1 MKTLITNQSRKEV
14 NIIDI
19 IKNTIDKFET
29 GYIFTVSDFSMAVEN
44 PKSVSK
50 TLNYF
55 VATGYLRKLSKG
67 RFYKPQIS
75 KFGELPPDTYQVVK
89 DLIQKDGKLI
99 GYITGYSAFND
110 FALTTQVSAILEIG
124 MRKEKRAIVRGIYR
138 IRFIRQENTIT
149 KENIPL
155 LRLLDCFRFFKN
167 IPDTT
172 PDNACQRLMYLIGKL
187 DEQEISRIKKLALKY
202 TPQAIAL
209 LGAILEAIKPQEDTS
224 LLFKKINPITVYK
237 LGVSDKTLPTQKK
250 WNIQ

>member
-1 MKTLITNQSRKEV
+1 MIEAIKS
-14 NIIDI
+14 IID
-19 IKNTIDKFET
+19 KLELGYVFTI
-29 GYIFTVSDFSMAVEN
+29 SDFPMAVEA

-50 TLNYF
+50 ILNHF

-67 RFYKPQIS
+67 RFYKPQMS

-89 DLIQKDGKLI
+89 DLIQKDGKTI

-124 MRKEKRAIVRGIYR
+124 MQKEKKAIVRGIYR
-138 IRFIRQENTIT
+138 IRFIRQENAIT

-155 LRLLDCFRFFKN
+155 LRLLDCLRFFKN

-172 PDNACQRLMYLIGKL
+172 PDNACQRLVYLTKRL
-187 DEQEISRIKKLALKY
+187 DEQEIIRIKKLALKY
-202 TPQAIAL
+202 TPQTIAL
-209 LGAILEAIKPQEDTS
+209 LGAILETNNPQEDTAM
-224 LLFKKINPITVYK
+224 LFKKLNPITVYK
-237 LGVSDKTLPTQKK
+237 LSISETILPTQKK